1 MPQPMQPP
9 PPQPPPMPPPPQPL
23 IPEHPPPSE
32 QAGPFRVVSA
42 SSLPAGA
49 ASSLSEKPPP
59 PDIVHA
65 GAPAEAPSPSEAA
78 AEQLAMRGGSGPS
91 DATFDASLLPPA
103 TSPYRSSPMD
113 SEDTDGM
120 RVGGASDM
128 EAAKNHTREHKFIQA
143 LSLGAQASIGRQQQG
158 RLRSM
163 YIRSILSPAVGE
175 GLVQRQDTCH
185 EEWAVR

>member
-1 MPQPMQPP
+1 M
-9 PPQPPPMPPPPQPL
+9 
-23 IPEHPPPSE
+23 
-32 QAGPFRVVSA
+32 VSA